1 MATDLGPLFPNNF
14 TGIPTHMSTGDFN
27 IWGRWHAFNWQHFS
41 GFYFDAAVGVGTIPP
56 PGGPEKLRAA
66 WIRLTK
72 KRIDAIGLRA
82 DAIWIIEVRATA
94 GSSALGAVLT
104 YLHLLRDDNPFSL
117 PLAGAIITDRA
128 DDDSRRVMAAY
139 NITAIEV

>member
-1 MATDLGPLFPNNF
+1 MPTDLGPLFPPNY
-14 TGIPTHMSTGDFN
+14 TGIPTHMSLQDRN
-27 IWGRWHAFNWQHFS
+27 IWYRWHPFAWQQFS
-41 GFYFDAAVGVGTIPP
+41 GFYFDAAVGIGTIPP
-56 PGGPEKLRAA
+56 PGGNEKLRAA

-72 KRIDAIGLRA
+72 KRIDAIGLRK

-94 GSSALGAVLT
+94 GASALGAVLT

-128 DDDSRRVMAAY
+128 DDDSRRVMTAY
-139 NITAIEV
+139 NVTCIEV